1 MHLAINA
8 YFWQRPFTG
17 SGQYTRQ
24 LVYHLN
30 RHVSDLEITLI
41 YPQAAGDE
49 PIADVPPDVHV
60 KTMPIRAGHVGKLL
74 FEQHGFPKA
83 CAEAGATIAHV
94 PYWGA
99 PLRSPVPLVV
109 TVHDLTTVT
118 VPEYRR
124 GVKAKLYNALVTASA
139 QGADH
144 IITDSFASKLDIVD
158 TFGLDEKGVTA
169 VYLAAE
175 EHFKPSGSEE
185 SLLEMAALRRYDLP
199 EFYILYLGGYSLHKN
214 ILTLLH
220 AYSYVAKAE
229 GDDFPLV
236 LAGKKPDPSPTHP
249 DYDAYIKKLGLTDQI
264 HWIGFV
270 DEPDKPLLYR
280 SADLF
285 VFPSRHEGFGLPP
298 LEAMACGTPV
308 VTTDADSLPEVV
320 GDAAYTIPPD
330 DARGMGGA
338 MIALLTEQKTADELR
353 QRGLEQAAR
362 FSWKKT
368 AMETL
373 MVYTRVEAES
383 KSEVSERGFV

>member
-41 YPQAAGDE
+41 YPQAKGDGDIE
-49 PIADVPPDVHV
+49 AVPPSVNV
-60 KTMPIRAGHVGKLL
+60 KTVPIRSGHMGKVL
-74 FEQHGFPKA
+74 FEQRGFPQA
-83 CAEAGATIAHV
+83 CTDVGATIAHV

-99 PLRSPVPLVV
+99 PLRSPIPLVV

-118 VPEYRR
+118 VPDYRR
-124 GVKAKLYNALVTASA
+124 GVKTKLYNALVTASA

-158 TFGLDEKGVTA
+158 KFGVDERGVTA

-175 EHFKPSGSEE
+175 EQFKPVTRENSI
-185 SLLEMAALRRYDLP
+185 LEMATLRKYDLP
-199 EFYILYLGGYSLHKN
+199 EYYILYLGGYALHKN
-214 ILTLLH
+214 VMTLLH
-220 AYSYVAKAE
+220 AYSYVAKSQ

-236 LAGKKPDPSPTHP
+236 LAGKKPEPSDTHP
-249 DYDAYIKKLGLTDQI
+249 DYDAYIERLGLTDQV

-270 DEPDKPLLYR
+270 DEREKPLIYR
-280 SADLF
+280 SAELF

-308 VTTDADSLPEVV
+308 ITTDADSLPEVV
-320 GDAAYTIPPD
+320 GDAAYTIDPD
-330 DARGMGGA
+330 DARRMGGA
-338 MIALLTEQKTADELR
+338 MIALLTEPATADKLR
-353 QRGLEQAAR
+353 QRGIKQAAN
-362 FSWKKT
+362 FSWEKT

-373 MVYTRVEAES
+373 MVYAQVEAMAEN
-383 KSEVSERGFV
+383 R

>member
-41 YPQAAGDE
+41 YPQAAGDGAME
-49 PIADVPPDVHV
+49 DVPPSVNI
-60 KTMPIRAGHVGKLL
+60 KTVPMRAGHIGKVL
-74 FEQHGFPKA
+74 FEQRGFPQA
-83 CAEAGATIAHV
+83 CADVGATIAHV

-118 VPEYRR
+118 VPDYRR
-124 GVKAKLYNALVTASA
+124 GMKTKLYNALVTASA

-144 IITDSFASKLDIVD
+144 IITDSFASKLDIVEQ
-158 TFGLDEKGVTA
+158 FGVDEQGVTA

-175 EHFKPSGSEE
+175 ERFKPAQGED
-185 SLLEMAALRRYDLP
+185 SLLEMATLRKYDLP
-199 EFYILYLGGYSLHKN
+199 EFYILYLGGYALHKN
-214 ILTLLH
+214 VMTLLH
-220 AYSYVAKAE
+220 AYSYVAKSQ

-236 LAGKKPDPSPTHP
+236 LAGKKPEPSPTVP
-249 DYDAYIKKLGLTDQI
+249 DYDAYIEKLGLTNQI

-270 DEPDKPLLYR
+270 DEREKPLLYR
-280 SADLF
+280 SAELF

-308 VTTDADSLPEVV
+308 ITTDADSLPEVV
-320 GDAAYTIPPD
+320 GDAAYTINPD
-330 DARGMGGA
+330 NFREMGGS
-338 MIALLTEQKTADELR
+338 MIALLTEPETADELR
-353 QRGLEQAAR
+353 QRGLKQAAK
-362 FSWKKT
+362 FSWEKT
-368 AMETL
+368 ATETL
-373 MVYTRVEAES
+373 MVYMRVAGGE
-383 KSEVSERGFV
+383 

>member
-41 YPQAAGDE
+41 YPQAAGDGAME
-49 PIADVPPDVHV
+49 DVPPSVNI
-60 KTMPIRAGHVGKLL
+60 KTVPMRAGHIGKVL
-74 FEQHGFPKA
+74 FEQRGFPQA
-83 CAEAGATIAHV
+83 CADVGATIAHV

-118 VPEYRR
+118 VPDYRR
-124 GVKAKLYNALVTASA
+124 GVKTKLYNALVTASA

-144 IITDSFASKLDIVD
+144 IITDSFASKLDIVEQ
-158 TFGLDEKGVTA
+158 FGVDEQGVTA

-175 EHFKPSGSEE
+175 ERFKPAQGED
-185 SLLEMAALRRYDLP
+185 SLLEMATLRKYDLP
-199 EFYILYLGGYSLHKN
+199 EFYILYLGGYALHKN
-214 ILTLLH
+214 VMTLLH
-220 AYSYVAKAE
+220 AYSYVAKSQ

-236 LAGKKPDPSPTHP
+236 LAGKKPEPSPTVP
-249 DYDAYIKKLGLTDQI
+249 DYDAYIEKLGLTNQI

-270 DEPDKPLLYR
+270 DEREKPLLYR
-280 SADLF
+280 SAELF

-308 VTTDADSLPEVV
+308 ITTDADSLPEVV
-320 GDAAYTIPPD
+320 GDAAYTINPD
-330 DARGMGGA
+330 NFREMGGS
-338 MIALLTEQKTADELR
+338 MIALLTEPETADELR
-353 QRGLEQAAR
+353 QRGLKQAAK
-362 FSWKKT
+362 FSWEKT
-368 AMETL
+368 ATETL
-373 MVYTRVEAES
+373 MVYMRVAGGE
-383 KSEVSERGFV
+383 

>member
-41 YPQAAGDE
+41 YPQADGDE
-49 PIADVPPDVHV
+49 DIEAVPPSVNV
-60 KTMPIRAGHVGKLL
+60 KTVPIRSGHMGKVL
-74 FEQHGFPKA
+74 FEQRGFPQA
-83 CAEAGATIAHV
+83 CADVGATIAHV

-99 PLRSPVPLVV
+99 PLRSPIPLVV

-118 VPEYRR
+118 VPDYRR
-124 GVKAKLYNALVTASA
+124 GMKTKLYNALVTASA

-158 TFGLDEKGVTA
+158 KFGVDERGVTA

-175 EHFKPSGSEE
+175 ERFKPATGENT
-185 SLLEMAALRRYDLP
+185 LLEMATLRKYDLP
-199 EFYILYLGGYSLHKN
+199 GYYILYLGGYALHKN
-214 ILTLLH
+214 VMTLLH
-220 AYSYVAKAE
+220 AYSYVAKSQ

-236 LAGKKPDPSPTHP
+236 LAGKKPEPSDTHP
-249 DYDAYIKKLGLTDQI
+249 DYDAYIERLGLTDQV

-270 DEPDKPLLYR
+270 DEREKPLIYR
-280 SADLF
+280 SAELF

-308 VTTDADSLPEVV
+308 ITTDADSLPEVV
-320 GDAAYTIPPD
+320 GDAAYTIDPD
-330 DARGMGGA
+330 DARRMGGA
-338 MIALLTEQKTADELR
+338 MIALLTEPKTADKLR
-353 QRGLEQAAR
+353 QRGIKQAAN
-362 FSWKKT
+362 FSWEKT

-373 MVYTRVEAES
+373 MVYARVEAMAEN
-383 KSEVSERGFV
+383 R

>member
-41 YPQAAGDE
+41 YPQAKGDGAIE
-49 PIADVPPDVHV
+49 DVPPDVNV
-60 KTMPIRAGHVGKLL
+60 KTVPMRGNHAGKVL
-74 FEQHGFPKA
+74 FEQRGFPQA
-83 CAEAGATIAHV
+83 CADVGATIAHV

-118 VPEYRR
+118 VPDYRR
-124 GVKAKLYNALVTASA
+124 GIKVKLYNALVTASA

-144 IITDSFASKLDIVD
+144 IITDSFASKVDIVD
-158 TFGLDEKGVTA
+158 KFGVDERGVTA

-175 EHFKPSGSEE
+175 ARFKPATGEN
-185 SLLEMAALRRYDLP
+185 SLLEMATLRKYNLP
-199 EFYILYLGGYSLHKN
+199 DYYILYLGGYALHKN
-214 ILTLLH
+214 VMTLLH
-220 AYSYVAKAE
+220 AYSYVAKSQ

-236 LAGKKPDPSPTHP
+236 LAGKKPEPSPTHP
-249 DYDAYIKKLGLTDQI
+249 DYDAYIEKLGLTNQV

-270 DEPDKPLLYR
+270 DEREKPLLYR
-280 SADLF
+280 SAELF

-308 VTTDADSLPEVV
+308 ITTDADSLPEVV
-320 GDAAYTIPPD
+320 GDAAYTIDPD
-330 DARGMGGA
+330 DARRMGGA
-338 MIALLTEQKTADELR
+338 MIALLTEPETAVKLRERGIKQAANFSWEKTA
-353 QRGLEQAAR
+353 
-362 FSWKKT
+362 T
-368 AMETL
+368 ETL
-373 MVYTRVEAES
+373 LVYARVEAMAG
-383 KSEVSERGFV
+383 KK

>member
-41 YPQAAGDE
+41 YPQAAGDGAME
-49 PIADVPPDVHV
+49 DVPPSVNI
-60 KTMPIRAGHVGKLL
+60 KTVPMRAGHIGKVL
-74 FEQHGFPKA
+74 FEQRGFPQA
-83 CAEAGATIAHV
+83 CADVGATIAHV

-118 VPEYRR
+118 VPDYRR
-124 GVKAKLYNALVTASA
+124 GVKTKLYNALVTASA

-144 IITDSFASKLDIVD
+144 IITDSFASKLDIVEQ
-158 TFGLDEKGVTA
+158 FGVDEQGVTA

-175 EHFKPSGSEE
+175 ERFKPATGEN
-185 SLLEMAALRRYDLP
+185 SLLEMATLRKYDLP
-199 EFYILYLGGYSLHKN
+199 EYYILYLGGYALHKN
-214 ILTLLH
+214 VMTLLH
-220 AYSYVAKAE
+220 AYSFVAKSQ

-236 LAGKKPDPSPTHP
+236 LAGKKPEPSPTVP
-249 DYDAYIKKLGLTDQI
+249 DYDAYIEKLGLTDQI

-270 DEPDKPLLYR
+270 DEREKPLLYR
-280 SADLF
+280 SAELF

-308 VTTDADSLPEVV
+308 ITTDADSLPEVV
-320 GDAAYTIPPD
+320 GDAAYTINPD
-330 DARGMGGA
+330 NFREMGGS
-338 MIALLTEQKTADELR
+338 MIALLTEPETADELR
-353 QRGLEQAAR
+353 QRGLKQAAK
-362 FSWKKT
+362 FSWEKT
-368 AMETL
+368 ATETL
-373 MVYTRVEAES
+373 MVYMRVAGGE
-383 KSEVSERGFV
+383 